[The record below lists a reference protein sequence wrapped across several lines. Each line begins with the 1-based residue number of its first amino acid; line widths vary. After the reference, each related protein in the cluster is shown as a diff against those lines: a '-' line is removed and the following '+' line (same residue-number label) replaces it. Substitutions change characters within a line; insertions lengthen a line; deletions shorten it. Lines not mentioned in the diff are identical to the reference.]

1 MKNLVPISHR
11 MFTRPL
17 YCNDQQRTA
26 VTSENVSPMTTNSQT
41 SQQTTPLPPP
51 RRIVLTVAQLAE
63 RQPGLSVGSIRW
75 DLFNRTTN
83 GLAESGALMMRGRR
97 ILIDPDKYLEWMSN
111 NAEAM

>member
-1 MKNLVPISHR
+1 MLRIVYLFKLTVYIVTQQPPAHR
-11 MFTRPL
+11 K
-17 YCNDQQRTA
+17 
-26 VTSENVSPMTTNSQT
+26 TSEHVSPMTTNSQT

-63 RQPGLSVGSIRW
+63 HQPGLTVGSIRW

-83 GLAESGALMMRGRR
+83 GLAESGALMWRGRR